1 MASPL
6 APLRL
11 APLLLLAL
19 AASGAAPVA
28 EAPDPDTA
36 LVYAH
41 VAAEINNTFREAQGQ
56 LPFPYQ
62 VPAGPY
68 DSEWDWDSVF
78 LGVVSSRDFNGSRYF
93 VGSMS
98 NFLAKTNLTTGEVKG
113 CLTPDGDSPT
123 LFHAKP
129 IIIQGAFL
137 AAKFDGGNYSQF
149 IAFKPAMEALLAYW
163 SSPQRVDA
171 ATGLHVWHD
180 QLETG
185 ADNLV
190 LSLCPS
196 PYSPECWS
204 ESRDAFTLSAPDVE
218 LFVAR
223 EHLAFALF
231 LEAWAGEGWRAEA
244 AAHRARAR
252 AAADTVDRL
261 MWVWKDG
268 AADGAAAGGYY
279 GGYNVSSSAQ
289 ATITN
294 RTYQM
299 AWPLWDGGT
308 DNETLVAMAAAELQA
323 PDMWTP
329 FGVRSVSSADPRY
342 NNDNIINPY
351 SNWRGPV
358 WINVN
363 AVLAFSLRARGF
375 AAAAAALAANVVH
388 TLAQDLRATG
398 TWHVSPSR
406 RRRRALGRPAPR
418 PSPPLTTRTRNRNR
432 NRNRNTPRT
441 RTRLRAAGGLPQR
454 DGRRAGRPGLPLVGH
469 ARRDARA
476 RRGRGLRPLRARVL
490 KGH

>member
-1 MASPL
+1 MAPF
-6 APLRL
+6 LRL
-11 APLLLLAL
+11 APLLLALLAS
-19 AASGAAPVA
+19 ASP
-28 EAPDPDTA
+28 APDPDTA

-41 VAAEINNTFREAQGQ
+41 VTAEINSTFREAQGQ
-56 LPFPYQ
+56 LQFPYQ

-68 DSEWDWDSVF
+68 NELWDWDSVF
-78 LGVVSSRDFNGSRYF
+78 LGVASSRDFSGSRFF

-98 NFLAKTNLTTGEVKG
+98 NFLQKTNLTTGEVKG
-113 CLTPDGDSPT
+113 CLTPGGDTPT

-129 IIIQGAFL
+129 IIIQGALL

-149 IAFKPAMEALLAYW
+149 ASFRPAMEALLAYW
-163 SSPQRVDA
+163 ASPQRVDVS
-171 ATGLHVWHD
+171 TGLHTWHD

-204 ESRDAFTLSAPDVE
+204 EARDAFTLSAPDVE

-231 LEAWAGEGWRAEA
+231 LEAWAGEGWQAEA
-244 AAHRARAR
+244 AAHRLRAR
-252 AAADTVDRL
+252 AAADAVDRL
-261 MWVWKDG
+261 MWVQLDSG
-268 AADGAAAGGYY
+268 AAGYY
-279 GGYNVSSSAQ
+279 GGYNVSLQ

-308 DNETLVAMAAAELQA
+308 TNSTLVAMAAAELQA
-323 PDMWTP
+323 ADMWTS

-342 NNDNIINPY
+342 NNENIIDPY

-363 AVLAFSLRARGF
+363 AVLAFSLNSRGF
-375 AAAAAALAANVVH
+375 PAAAAALAANVVH
-388 TLAQDLRATG
+388 TLAEDLRATG
-398 TWHVSPSR
+398 TWHEAYHSETG
-406 RRRRALGRPAPR
+406 AGLA
-418 PSPPLTTRTRNRNR
+418 
-432 NRNRNTPRT
+432 
-441 RTRLRAAGGLPQR
+441 AAGFLSWNTLGATLVR
-454 DGRRAGRPGLPLVGH
+454 DVAAGFDPFQLAL
-469 ARRDARA
+469 
-476 RRGRGLRPLRARVL
+476 
-490 KGH
+490 

>member
-1 MASPL
+1 MTPRP
-6 APLRL
+6 APLRRPASLRRL
-11 APLLLLAL
+11 APLLLAL
-19 AASGAAPVA
+19 AASAASPPLA
-28 EAPDPDTA
+28 PAAAAAPDPDTA

-41 VAAEINNTFREAQGQ
+41 VADQINSTFREAQGQ

-68 DSEWDWDSVF
+68 TELWDWDSVF
-78 LGVVSSRDFNGSRYF
+78 LGVASSRDFNGSRFF

-98 NFLAKTNLTTGEVKG
+98 NFLAKTNLTDGEVKG
-113 CLTPDGDSPT
+113 CLTPGGDTPT

-129 IIIQGAFL
+129 IIVQGAFL
-137 AAKFDGGNYSQF
+137 AAKFDGANYSQF
-149 IAFKPAMEALLAYW
+149 KVFQPAMLALLAYW

-204 ESRDAFTLSAPDVE
+204 EARDAFTLSAPDVE

-223 EHLAFALF
+223 EHLAYALF
-231 LEAWAGEGWRAEA
+231 VEAWAGEGWQAEA
-244 AAHRARAR
+244 AAHRLCAR
-252 AAADTVDRL
+252 AAADNVDRF
-261 MWVWKDG
+261 MWVALDG
-268 AADGAAAGGYY
+268 GTRGYY
-279 GGYNVSSSAQ
+279 GGYNVSAQ
-289 ATITN
+289 AVITN

-308 DNETLVAMAAAELQA
+308 ANSTRVAQAAAELQA
-323 PDMWTP
+323 ADVWTA
-329 FGVRSVSSADPRY
+329 FGVRSVSSSDPRY

-351 SNWRGPV
+351 SNWRGPIWV
-358 WINVN
+358 NVN

-388 TLAQDLRATG
+388 TLAEDLRATG
-398 TWHVSPSR
+398 TWHEAYHSETG
-406 RRRRALGRPAPR
+406 AGLA
-418 PSPPLTTRTRNRNR
+418 
-432 NRNRNTPRT
+432 
-441 RTRLRAAGGLPQR
+441 AAGFLSWDTLGATLVR
-454 DGRRAGRPGLPLVGH
+454 DVAASFDPFALVM
-469 ARRDARA
+469 
-476 RRGRGLRPLRARVL
+476 
-490 KGH
+490 